1 MPKRNTSASPLVQV
15 ETPNAPAWW
24 GLADKH
30 KTIPIDE
37 SLDFTNGMI
46 CERLGVNTYKAHR
59 IIKQMIQR
67 GEIDAGRM
75 VGKYRWYRVL
85 KHD

>member
-1 MPKRNTSASPLVQV
+1 MHKSKRSASSLVQL
-15 ETPNAPAWW
+15 ESTNAPAWW

-30 KTIPIDE
+30 KTLPIDE

-59 IIKQMIQR
+59 IIKQMIQS

-75 VGKYRWYRVL
+75 IGKFRWYRVI
-85 KHD
+85 KRE